1 MHPLNLTRFAPAE
14 GSAMA
19 DHSGSLARFR
29 LPLHGARNP
38 GAEPNATTPGS
49 FALAPDVGG
58 PRMFA
63 SPDTPGMPAPS
74 EQTAWDF
81 LPEGWSAAF
90 LDASMHGASVPSSLN
105 TSGSN
110 LPWKG
115 RVASGNPHVPDAEVA
130 PTHDGT
136 KGTAAC
142 SCCMNE
148 AVKRVEFNTARG
160 ERRRVTYPKGFVP
173 VTQLEF
179 ARLGIVTPQMQRV
192 AAREPHFETLYPGR
206 GAEAVRDEVAA
217 GRLVIPANVNHLKHS
232 LDPMAIGRASRTK
245 VNANMG
251 ASPVSSGTHEE
262 VEKLKWAEKWGAD
275 TVMDLSTG
283 GNLDECRDAI
293 IRNSTVP
300 IGTVPIY
307 SMIIGK
313 KIDDLDWPT
322 IEASLHH
329 QARQGVD
336 YFTIHAGVRRGHIK
350 FVKNRLIGIVS
361 RGGSLLAKWM
371 LVPVAQGGVP
381 RENIMYERWEDICDI
396 LRQYDVTFSIGDG
409 LRPGGLADATDAAQ
423 IAELETLGELTE
435 RAWRKG
441 VQVMIEGPG
450 HVPFDQ
456 IEWNAKVQ
464 RTLCHGAPFYVLG
477 PLVTDMFP
485 GYDHITSCIGATAM
499 AYHGAAMLCYVTPKE
514 HLGLP
519 KKDDVKQGCIA
530 YKIAAHA
537 ADIAL
542 GIPGTRDR
550 DDELTKARA
559 ALNWEKHFELS
570 FDPDTAR
577 AYHDEDLDVDT
588 DFCAMCGHDWCSV
601 RISKEIQ
608 EFASGKAEGFERIG
622 AGGKV
627 GAAVKSAAL
636 TPEQQEI
643 LAKRGVLSPDE
654 IHRLAAKTKKAMEGK
669 ALEKKASGTGHQASA
684 EGPDAEAKLSC
695 HSDYVDPDAAKRLQA
710 EKAGREVL
718 VTLDVRPAL
727 GIGKEEGRVV

>member
-1 MHPLNLTRFAPAE
+1 M
-14 GSAMA
+14 
-19 DHSGSLARFR
+19 
-29 LPLHGARNP
+29 
-38 GAEPNATTPGS
+38 TTPGS
-49 FALAPDVGG
+49 FALSHDVGG
-58 PRMFA
+58 PLMFA

-74 EQTAWDF
+74 AKTAWDF
-81 LPEGWSAAF
+81 LPEGWGVRGAAF
-90 LDASMHGASVPSSLN
+90 VEEGRTANGEGANVVRF
-105 TSGSN
+105 T
-110 LPWKG
+110 
-115 RVASGNPHVPDAEVA
+115 
-130 PTHDGT
+130 
-136 KGTAAC
+136 
-142 SCCMNE
+142 
-148 AVKRVEFNTARG
+148 TARG
-160 ERRRVTYPKGFVP
+160 EAVQVTYPQGFTP
-173 VTQLEF
+173 VTQLEH
-179 ARLGIVTPQMQRV
+179 ARLGIITPQMRRV
-192 AAREPHFETLYPGR
+192 AEREPHFEVLFPGR

-217 GRLVIPANVNHLKHS
+217 GRMVIPANINHLKHN
-232 LDPMAIGRASRTK
+232 LDPMCIGRASKTK

-251 ASPVSSGTHEE
+251 ASPVSSGTDEE
-262 VEKLKWAEKWGAD
+262 VEKLQWAEKWGAD

-283 GNLDECRDAI
+283 GDLDATREAI
-293 IRNSTVP
+293 IRASTVP

-313 KIDDLDWPT
+313 KIEDLDWAT

-336 YFTIHAGVRRGHIK
+336 YFTIHAGVRRGHLK

-371 LVPVAQGGVP
+371 LVHNQ
-381 RENIMYERWEDICDI
+381 ENIMYERWEDICDI

-409 LRPGGLADATDAAQ
+409 LRPGGLADATDDAQ
-423 IAELETLGELTE
+423 LAELETLGELTE
-435 RAWRKG
+435 RAWRRG

-485 GYDHITSCIGATAM
+485 GYDHITSCIGATSM

-608 EFASGKAEGFERIG
+608 EFMSGKAEGYERVG
-622 AGGKV
+622 ANGKV
-627 GAAVKSAAL
+627 GAPIKSAAL
-636 TPEQQEI
+636 TAEQQEI
-643 LAKRGVLSPDE
+643 LSKRGVLSPDE
-654 IHRLAAKTKKAMEGK
+654 IHKLASKTKRAMKEQ
-669 ALEKKASGTGHQASA
+669 ASGTGHQASGRNGANERTNERGGAGANA
-684 EGPDAEAKLSC
+684 ESRVPNADAVKLSC
-695 HSDYVDPDAAKRLQA
+695 HSDYVDPDTAKKLQA
-710 EKAGREVL
+710 TKAGREVL
-718 VTLDVRPAL
+718 VQVDVRPAM
-727 GIGKEEGRVV
+727 GIAKEDRVV

>member
-1 MHPLNLTRFAPAE
+1 MATNTHAHSVTASPLPPLN
-14 GSAMA
+14 
-19 DHSGSLARFR
+19 RFR
-29 LPLHGARNP
+29 PPTHGALNP
-38 GAEPNATTPGS
+38 ARTPNVTTPGS
-49 FALAPDVGG
+49 FALAPDIGG
-58 PRMFA
+58 PLMFA

-74 EQTAWDF
+74 SKTAWDF
-81 LPEGWSAAF
+81 MPEGW
-90 LDASMHGASVPSSLN
+90 
-105 TSGSN
+105 
-110 LPWKG
+110 
-115 RVASGNPHVPDAEVA
+115 
-130 PTHDGT
+130 
-136 KGTAAC
+136 
-142 SCCMNE
+142 
-148 AVKRVEFNTARG
+148 RVETRDGVRRG
-160 ERRRVTYPKGFVP
+160 VPPAGFVP
-173 VTQLEF
+173 ITQLEH
-179 ARLGIVTPQMQRV
+179 ARLGVITPQMKRV
-192 AAREPHFETLYPGR
+192 AEREGHLTPEQ
-206 GAEAVRDEVAA
+206 VRDEVAA
-217 GRLVIPANVNHLKHS
+217 GRMVIPANINHLKHN
-232 LDPMAIGRASRTK
+232 LDPMAIGRASKTK

-251 ASPVSSGTHEE
+251 ASPISSGTHEE

-313 KIDDLDWPT
+313 KIEDLDWPL

-336 YFTIHAGVRRGHIK
+336 YFTIHAGVRRAHLK
-350 FVKNRLIGIVS
+350 YVKNRLIGIVS

-371 LVPVAQGGVP
+371 LVHNQ
-381 RENIMYERWEDICDI
+381 ENIMYERWEDICDI

-409 LRPGGLADATDAAQ
+409 LRPGGLADATDDAQ
-423 IAELETLGELTE
+423 LAELETLGELTE

-456 IEWNAKVQ
+456 IEWNAKIQ

-537 ADIAL
+537 ADVAL

-559 ALNWEKHFELS
+559 ALNWGKHFELS

-622 AGGKV
+622 ANGRA
-627 GAAVKSAAL
+627 GAPVKSAAL

-643 LAKRGVLSPDE
+643 LNKRGVLSPDE
-654 IHRLAAKTKKAMEGK
+654 IHKLASKTRKAVGADAGEK
-669 ALEKKASGTGHQASA
+669 A
-684 EGPDAEAKLSC
+684 SC
-695 HSDYVDPDAAKRLQA
+695 HSDYVDADEARARQGGK
-710 EKAGREVL
+710 L
-718 VTLDVRPAL
+718 VQIDVRPAL
-727 GIGKEEGRVV
+727 GIAKEDRVI